1 MLLLVERCA
10 EDQNFIALA
19 GCVTERQ
26 EETRWSRLVLEN
38 IYLLQYITEFTEL
51 NLIDR
56 CDG

>member
-38 IYLLQYITEFTEL
+38 IYLLQYITEFTE
-51 NLIDR
+51 
-56 CDG
+56 